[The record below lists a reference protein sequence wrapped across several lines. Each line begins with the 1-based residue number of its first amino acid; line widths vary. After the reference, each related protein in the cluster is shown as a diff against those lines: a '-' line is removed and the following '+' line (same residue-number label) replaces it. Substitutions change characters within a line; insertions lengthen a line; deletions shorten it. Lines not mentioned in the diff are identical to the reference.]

1 MTGASTGE
9 SFWPATFEER
19 GATVPFTTPILA
31 SARVRQPD
39 EQKLELLVPGMSGTK
54 GTYVIPWP
62 SLPEIFKMTVHDRA
76 LYEEIGEV
84 GAATPYDIKMAALKV
99 ARTGLAGPGVAK
111 TARDALD
118 EIDNHEL
125 LSRFFLIVRTLEQL
139 SDDKTNTSLE
149 ELVTEEGKRRVKRAL
164 GFVALDLGINADE
177 LYDRLEKWG
186 TSITPIGVPD
196 TPVDGRLRRLAKRL
210 LPFSRALAE
219 FAAADVGDSV
229 GEAQLCADTAQETQR
244 FVMEVVVA
252 TDRLAAKVADALNE
266 WTDQYEVIVTNMR
279 RISWL
284 LDGWELL
291 MKMWDAAENEP
302 KFRQRETLV
311 EMVRLLPV
319 IPQNEVQSA
328 QQQVWSDLT
337 KSMRRQVRILESWTT
352 GEIDIDL
359 MLRLEKYKS
368 MPV

>member
-1 MTGASTGE
+1 MTGASSSE

-76 LYEEIGEV
+76 LYEEIGDANV
-84 GAATPYDIKMAALKV
+84 ATPYEIRMAALKV

-111 TARDALD
+111 SAREILD
-118 EIDNHEL
+118 EIENHEL
-125 LSRFFLIVRTLEQL
+125 LARFFLIVRTLEQL
-139 SDDKTNTSLE
+139 SDDKSNTSLE
-149 ELVTEEGKRRVKRAL
+149 ELVTDEGKRRVKRAL

-186 TSITPIGVPD
+186 TAVTPIGIID
-196 TPVDGRLRRLAKRL
+196 TPVDGPLRRLAKRL
-210 LPFSRALAE
+210 LPFSRALSE
-219 FAAADVGDSV
+219 WAAADVGDSV

-244 FVMEVVVA
+244 FVMEVMVG
-252 TDRLAAKVADALNE
+252 TDRFAGKVSDALSE
-266 WTDQYEVIVTNMR
+266 WTDQYELILTNMR

-284 LDGWELL
+284 LDGWEILI
-291 MKMWDAAENEP
+291 KMWEAVENEP

-311 EMVRLLPV
+311 EMVRLLPL
-319 IPQNEVQSA
+319 IPQNELQVA
-328 QQQVWSDLT
+328 QQKVWNDLS
-337 KSMRRQVRILESWTT
+337 KSMRRQVRVLESWST

-359 MLRLEKYKS
+359 MLRLERYKS
-368 MPV
+368 MPS

>member
-31 SARVRQPD
+31 SARVRQPQ

-76 LYEEIGEV
+76 LYEEIGEL
-84 GAATPYDIKMAALKV
+84 GAATPYEIKMAALKV

-111 TARDALD
+111 SARETLD

-125 LSRFFLIVRTLEQL
+125 LARFFLIVRTLEQL

-164 GFVALDLGINADE
+164 GFVALDLGISADD

-196 TPVDGRLRRLAKRL
+196 TPVDGPLRRLAKRL

-219 FAAADVGDSV
+219 FANTELGDSV

-244 FVMEVVVA
+244 FVMEIVIA
-252 TDRLAAKVADALNE
+252 TDKIAAKISDALNDWKE
-266 WTDQYEVIVTNMR
+266 QYETIVANMR
-279 RISWL
+279 RVSWL

-291 MKMWDAAENEP
+291 MKMWDACEHEP

-319 IPQNEVQSA
+319 IPQDELGAA
-328 QQQVWSDLT
+328 QKAAWSDLT
-337 KSMRRQVRILESWTT
+337 KSMRRSVRVLESWTT

-368 MPV
+368 MPA